1 MRESDAEERS
11 MLCPYQLSAVQHVRA
26 RVSLH
31 LSARGEEGSLE
42 GLRHDIVQGDGCV
55 LRAGLERGVHV
66 DGLRCVTILRVQRLA
81 SCRLRG
87 GGSLEHLGE
96 VKARDDSTDPRSNPE
111 NFAGKL

>member
-1 MRESDAEERS
+1 MQRRGQCFVLISFQPS
-11 MLCPYQLSAVQHVRA
+11 QHVRV

-42 GLRHDIVQGDGCV
+42 GLRHDIVEGDGCG
-55 LRAGLERGVHV
+55 LLAGLERGVHV
-66 DGLRCVTILRVQRLA
+66 DGLRCVAIVHVQRLA

-87 GGSLEHLGE
+87 GGSFEHFGE